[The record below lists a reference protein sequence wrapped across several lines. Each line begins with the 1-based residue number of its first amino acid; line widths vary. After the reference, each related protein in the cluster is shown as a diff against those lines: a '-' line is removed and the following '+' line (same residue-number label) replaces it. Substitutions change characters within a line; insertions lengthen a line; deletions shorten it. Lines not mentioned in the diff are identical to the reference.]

1 MSNKVA
7 GVVSSD
13 PAYVLNSAMVCEFPT
28 MVALQGRVP
37 CKVIGK
43 ISKGDMLVSAGGGRA
58 KAEESPKIG
67 TVIGKS
73 LENFDDGMGVVEIAV
88 GRF

>member
-1 MSNKVA
+1 
-7 GVVSSD
+7 
-13 PAYVLNSAMVCEFPT
+13 

-37 CKVIGK
+37 CKVIGT
-43 ISKGDMLVSAGGGRA
+43 IRKGDMLVSAGGGRA
-58 KAEESPKIG
+58 RAEESPKIG

-73 LENFDDGMGVVEIAV
+73 LENFDDSIGVIEIAI